1 MNNYNFFTGSNEFDP
16 VTACVGNNGNP
27 SIEYY
32 ADGYFE
38 AVKLIIENICCT
50 LRSRGMV
57 SEDTLVYPICFNIR
71 HSIELYLKSIISNI
85 MDIYKHRGEN
95 INVRTNMHDLSLLWQ
110 VILKCSFINYNKEN
124 NKEISRGMVLDCK
137 TDEYIS
143 SIDKYINE
151 WSNIDPTGQTFRYPT
166 DIESNRHLVEVG
178 SIQVLN
184 LFKNSKGIHKILKE
198 FNNHIYM
205 LNEQYKNREGGKFL
219 TYGML
224 TELAK
229 DIGEN
234 WKVNL
239 TRDKKYILAE
249 KFKLSQRQLTESI
262 DEIKADRYL
271 LSLIDAVFRFEYI
284 NVNII
289 KDTINFFKKFEI
301 KLTSETTEFSIDTLE
316 DRQTSYEKI
325 AINENDIRKFLY
337 SYKKCEREELL
348 LIYYTSRD
356 DLSIGGYENMLDFM
370 KEFTDEQL
378 ESKFIEARGNISK
391 IIGDFVSK
399 YEIKIS

>member
-184 LFKNSKGIHKILKE
+184 LFKNSKGIHKFLKE

-325 AINENDIRKFLY
+325 AIDENDIRKFLY

-378 ESKFIEARGNISK
+378 ERKFIEARGNISK

>member
-1 MNNYNFFTGSNEFDP
+1 MNNYKFFNGSNEFDP

-32 ADGYFE
+32 ANGYFE
-38 AVKLIIENICCT
+38 AVELIINDICRT
-50 LRSRGMV
+50 LRNGNRV

-71 HSIELYLKSIISNI
+71 HSIELYLKSIIYNI
-85 MDIYKHRGEN
+85 MEIYKHRGES
-95 INVRTNMHDLSLLWQ
+95 INAKTNMHDLSLLWQ
-110 VILKCSFINYNKEN
+110 MILKCSFINYNKEN
-124 NKEISRGMVLDCK
+124 NKEISRRMVLDYK

-143 SIDKYINE
+143 SIDKYISE

-166 DIESNRHLVEVG
+166 DIESNKHLVEVS

-184 LFKNSKGIHKILKE
+184 LFKNSKSIHEILKE
-198 FNNHIYM
+198 FNSHIYI

-229 DIGEN
+229 NIGEN

-239 TRDKKYILAE
+239 TKDKKYILAE

-262 DEIKADRYL
+262 NEIKADRYL
-271 LSLIDAVFRFEYI
+271 LSLIDAEFRFEYI
-284 NVNII
+284 NANVI
-289 KDTINFFKKFEI
+289 KDTINFFKIFEI
-301 KLTSETTEFSIDTLE
+301 KITSKTTELNIDTLE
-316 DRQTSYEKI
+316 DRLTSYKNI
-325 AINENDIRKFLY
+325 AIDENNIKEFLY
-337 SYKKCEREELL
+337 GYKKCEREELL
-348 LIYYTSRD
+348 SIYYISRD
-356 DLSIGGYENMLDFM
+356 NLSIGGYENILDFT
-370 KEFTDEQL
+370 KKFTDKEL
-378 ESKFIEARGNISK
+378 ERKFIEARGNISK
-391 IIGDFVSK
+391 TIGDFVSK